1 MKIIYASEKLK
12 TVCTSAKAAKKFFGG
27 NDALARS
34 LMSRINAIE
43 QSIVLTDIILMPS
56 FHFHS
61 LHNKGRKKYQDFYA
75 IDVKSRTDAWRI
87 ILQPLNENEEPYD
100 SCNIDEIA
108 RFVRIVEITEVS
120 KHYE

>member
-1 MKIIYASEKLK
+1 LKIIYASEKLK

-34 LMSRINAIE
+34 LMSRIN
-43 QSIVLTDIILMPS
+43 
-56 FHFHS
+56 
-61 LHNKGRKKYQDFYA
+61 
-75 IDVKSRTDAWRI
+75 
-87 ILQPLNENEEPYD
+87 
-100 SCNIDEIA
+100 EIA

>member
-12 TVCTSAKAAKKFFGG
+12 TVCTSAKAARKFFGG

-34 LMSRINAIE
+34 LMSRINAI
-43 QSIVLTDIILMPS
+43 
-56 FHFHS
+56 
-61 LHNKGRKKYQDFYA
+61 
-75 IDVKSRTDAWRI
+75 AWRI
-87 ILQPLNENEEPYD
+87 ILQPLNDNEEPYD

-120 KHYE
+120 RHYE